1 MKSPKKTH
9 GGGWNKHKAVGPKTA
24 FTLREVEQ
32 IGRHLVRDQ
41 SWHDLCLLALGLDSM
56 LRACDLLALTVADVT
71 YPDGTVRQQLR
82 RKQKKT
88 KHNVY
93 PALTLTTQRYVAKW
107 IKGSGKKRHHFL
119 FTRSK
124 PNNQNAIGRGQYAK
138 VVKAWAEWVG
148 RYPGDYSTHS
158 IRRTKPRHMYKQ
170 GEDIVLISRL
180 LGHKSVAVTMDYL
193 GIEQDQADAA
203 TLRHEMLGGVSG
215 QKLPKR

>member
-1 MKSPKKTH
+1 MNSPKKTH
-9 GGGWNKHKAVGPKTA
+9 GGGWNKDQAVGPKSA
-24 FTLREVEQ
+24 FKLGEVEQ
-32 IGRHLVRDQ
+32 IGRYLVRDQ
-41 SWHDLCLLALGLDSM
+41 SWHDLCLLALDSM

-93 PALTLTTQRYVAKW
+93 PALTPTTRRYLAQW
-107 IKGSGKKRHHFL
+107 IETSGKQPHHFL

-124 PNNQNAIGRGQYAK
+124 ANDQAAIGRGQYAK
-138 VVKAWAEWVG
+138 VVKTWAEWVG
-148 RYPGDYSTHS
+148 RYSGEYSTHS
-158 IRRTKPRHMYKQ
+158 IRRTKPRHMYKN

-180 LGHKSVAVTMDYL
+180 LGHKSAAVTMDYL

-203 TLRHEMLGGVSG
+203 TLRHEMLGAVSG
-215 QKLPKR
+215 QNSPKR